1 MVWVKNTYNYI
12 EMKRYYTLLLIALLA
27 SCIQEP
33 VVESDMLTPNLV
45 NEPESEEPSLSSD
58 SVLVSL
64 KTNLDFNSEPM
75 TKASTLN
82 DLYGIRVYQI
92 GNDAS
97 ARCIAYGTFDDMD
110 KVVIKLAK
118 ASKYGID
125 VTYIP
130 NGKNLV
136 HRYSDGHYGV
146 PFDVVWADYKGS
158 LNEVVYTKIGENDG
172 SIWNFSYG
180 VVQEKGIT
188 DYKIQ
193 SNEWSSVVRYQ
204 GIAICNPAEETTV
217 EINLYAQ
224 MIGFRVSISDFME
237 GTVTLGGSYGHKYKV
252 KPDNNNSALI
262 DVVVCMES
270 FPTSLEDHYDYT
282 QGNIEGDLVTYT
294 MNKER
299 LQSII
304 ITYTDPSGN
313 ETNLYY
319 NSTYRVKRN
328 TRYIMYFSLSD
339 AIRNGTI
346 TTSAIDE
353 GEMVEKNFDF

>member
-1 MVWVKNTYNYI
+1 
-12 EMKRYYTLLLIALLA
+12 MKRYYTLLLIALLA

-146 PFDVVWADYKGS
+146 PFDVVSPAFLG
-158 LNEVVYTKIGENDG
+158 LQPNGANL
-172 SIWNFSYG
+172 
-180 VVQEKGIT
+180 
-188 DYKIQ
+188 
-193 SNEWSSVVRYQ
+193 
-204 GIAICNPAEETTV
+204 ACNTA
-217 EINLYAQ
+217 L
-224 MIGFRVSISDFME
+224 D
-237 GTVTLGGSYGHKYKV
+237 GGSPPITFIVINFISSLPVPDAFLLVLQFLFLRYKRI
-252 KPDNNNSALI
+252 LI
-262 DVVVCMES
+262 K
-270 FPTSLEDHYDYT
+270 LY
-282 QGNIEGDLVTYT
+282 
-294 MNKER
+294 
-299 LQSII
+299 II
-304 ITYTDPSGN
+304 
-313 ETNLYY
+313 
-319 NSTYRVKRN
+319 
-328 TRYIMYFSLSD
+328 
-339 AIRNGTI
+339 
-346 TTSAIDE
+346 
-353 GEMVEKNFDF
+353 